1 MCLRQKKPRLETL
14 CSVESRRQWTT
25 YLPSVPVDGDDGEKW
40 GNSGS
45 TTKKCN
51 RAAAAI
57 TGAAQNLVQQEESS
71 NYQGRFASHGCVPS
85 IQPTGQRHIVC
96 LMVASHRIKSSSF
109 LDTLSSSGPL
119 RPRPIFLLSFLLPY
133 PSCSRSEWWG
143 MSLAGLWLFNL
154 YVSLGYFSLSLY
166 YSIAALLDRLSSH
179 STSSLL
185 CTTYTSTVSAFWP
198 SVSIL

>member
-1 MCLRQKKPRLETL
+1 MTERNGETPEARQ
-14 CSVESRRQWTT
+14 
-25 YLPSVPVDGDDGEKW
+25 
-40 GNSGS
+40 
-45 TTKKCN
+45 KCN

-133 PSCSRSEWWG
+133 PSCLRSEWWG

-154 YVSLGYFSLSLY
+154 YVSLLGISRSPYITQLLPFLIASSPIPSPLSCVQPTLRQ
-166 YSIAALLDRLSSH
+166 SPSSG
-179 STSSLL
+179 L
-185 CTTYTSTVSAFWP
+185 VSAYCEPCVCSPP
-198 SVSIL
+198 SSGSVRFLRILWLPA